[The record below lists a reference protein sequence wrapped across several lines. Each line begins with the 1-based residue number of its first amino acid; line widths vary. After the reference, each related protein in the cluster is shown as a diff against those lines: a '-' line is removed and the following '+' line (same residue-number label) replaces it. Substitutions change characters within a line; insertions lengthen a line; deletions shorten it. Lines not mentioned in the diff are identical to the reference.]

1 MTGAPRATVDPFAH
15 VRYPITEPDPV
26 HDVLRTAG
34 PLVRA
39 EAPAGGPVWIV
50 TEERLAREVLA
61 DGRFVKDPAFAPP
74 QWNRWSA
81 GLEPTAAEHPSLTT
95 LDGPPHQQLR
105 RAHGPLLSARRV
117 HRHADRI
124 ATIVR
129 GLLAEPA
136 EADGPVDLTADFT
149 TRFPLSV
156 ICDLVGVPLDRVDAA
171 MAACRGVMT
180 DVPGEFVAAIR
191 AIDELIATALEPGAT
206 GLAAEL
212 RERMPAE
219 ITEPQL
225 RYFLFGLVF
234 AGQITTESALGFLLA
249 RVLANGPPDNDG
261 PDDVDVLVR
270 DVLREHPPAPF
281 TLWRFTSEEVEL
293 AMSGARATTAGTVRL
308 PARTPVLVDIQGIN
322 TAPDRT
328 PGPDLTFGAGAHY
341 CIGAQLAQLELR
353 TAVQVLRA
361 EYPNARLAVPY
372 GELECTSLGITGR
385 RLTALP
391 VRLRG

>member
-61 DGRFVKDPAFAPP
+61 DGRLVKDPAFAPP
-74 QWNRWSA
+74 RWNRWSA

-117 HRHADRI
+117 LRHADRI

-129 GLLAEPA
+129 GLLAELA
-136 EADGPVDLTADFT
+136 GADGPVDLTADFT
-149 TRFPLSV
+149 TRFALSV

-171 MAACRGVMT
+171 MAACRRVLT
-180 DVPGEFVAAIR
+180 NDPGEFVAAIR
-191 AIDELIATALEPGAT
+191 AIDELIAAALEPGAT

-219 ITEPQL
+219 ITESQL

-249 RVLANGPPDNDG
+249 RVLADGPPDG
-261 PDDVDVLVR
+261 VDDVDALVR

-281 TLWRFTSEEVEL
+281 TLWRFTREEVEL
-293 AMSGARATTAGTVRL
+293 AGVRL
-308 PARTPVLVDIQGIN
+308 KARTPVLVDIQGIN

-353 TAVQVLRA
+353 TAVQVISS
-361 EYPNARLAVPY
+361 EYPDARLAVPY
-372 GELECTSLGITGR
+372 DELEATSLGITGR
-385 RLTALP
+385 RLNALP
-391 VRLRG
+391 VLLNR

>member
-15 VRYPITEPDPV
+15 VRYPLTEPDPV

-61 DGRFVKDPAFAPP
+61 DGRLVKDPAFAPP

-105 RAHGPLLSARRV
+105 RAHGSLLSARRV

-129 GLLAEPA
+129 GLLAELA

-149 TRFPLSV
+149 TRFPLTV

-171 MAACRGVMT
+171 IAACRRVLT
-180 DVPGEFVAAIR
+180 DVPEEFVAAIR
-191 AIDELIATALEPGAT
+191 AIDELIAAALEPGAT

-249 RVLANGPPDNDG
+249 RVLADGPPEG
-261 PDDVDVLVR
+261 VDDVDALVR

-293 AMSGARATTAGTVRL
+293 AGVRL
-308 PARTPVLVDIQGIN
+308 KARTPVLVDIQGIN

-353 TAVQVLRA
+353 TAVQVISS
-361 EYPNARLAVPY
+361 EHPQARLAVPY
-372 GELECTSLGITGR
+372 DELETTSLGITGR

-391 VRLRG
+391 VLLNR

>member
-26 HDVLRTAG
+26 HDVLRAAG

-61 DGRFVKDPAFAPP
+61 DGRIVKDPAFAPP

-81 GLEPTAAEHPSLTT
+81 GLEPTAAERPSLTT
-95 LDGPPHQQLR
+95 LDGPLHQQLR

-117 HRHADRI
+117 HRLADRI

-129 GLLAEPA
+129 GLLAELAAA
-136 EADGPVDLTADFT
+136 EGPVDLTADFT

-156 ICDLVGVPLDRVDAA
+156 VCDLVGVPLDRVDAA
-171 MAACRGVMT
+171 MAACRGVLT
-180 DVPGEFVAAIR
+180 SVPEEFAAAMR
-191 AIDELIATALEPGAT
+191 AIDELVAAALEPGAA

-212 RERMPAE
+212 RERVPAE

-225 RYFLFGLVF
+225 RYLLFGLVF
-234 AGQITTESALGFLLA
+234 AGQITTESVLGFLLA
-249 RVLANGPPDNDG
+249 RVLADG
-261 PDDVDVLVR
+261 PADLDVDDIDTLVR

-293 AMSGARATTAGTVRL
+293 AGVRL
-308 PARTPVLVDIQGIN
+308 KPRTPVLVDIQGVN

-341 CIGAQLAQLELR
+341 CIGAQLAQLELH
-353 TAVQVLRA
+353 TAVQVISS
-361 EYPNARLAVPY
+361 EYPDARLAVPY
-372 GELECTSLGITGR
+372 DELEITSLGITGR
-385 RLTALP
+385 RLGTLP

>member
-1 MTGAPRATVDPFAH
+1 MTGASRATVDPFAH

-61 DGRFVKDPAFAPP
+61 DGRLVKDPAFAPP

-129 GLLAEPA
+129 RLLAELA

-149 TRFPLSV
+149 TRFPLTV

-171 MAACRGVMT
+171 MAACRRVLT
-180 DVPGEFVAAIR
+180 DIPEEFVAAIR
-191 AIDELIATALEPGAT
+191 AIDELIAAALEPGAR

-219 ITEPQL
+219 ITGPQL

-249 RVLANGPPDNDG
+249 RVLADGPPYRVN
-261 PDDVDVLVR
+261 DDVDALVR
-270 DVLREHPPAPF
+270 DVLRQHPPAPF

-293 AMSGARATTAGTVRL
+293 AGVRL
-308 PARTPVLVDIQGIN
+308 KARTPVLVDIQGIN
-322 TAPDRT
+322 TAPDRM

-353 TAVQVLRA
+353 TAVQVIRTD
-361 EYPNARLAVPY
+361 YPDARLAVPY
-372 GELECTSLGITGR
+372 DELEATSLGITGR

-391 VRLRG
+391 VLLDR